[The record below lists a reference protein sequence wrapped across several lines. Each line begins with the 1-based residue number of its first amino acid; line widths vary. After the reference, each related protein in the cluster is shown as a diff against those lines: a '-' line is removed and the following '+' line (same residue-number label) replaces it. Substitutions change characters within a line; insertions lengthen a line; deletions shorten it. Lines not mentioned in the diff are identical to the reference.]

1 MLLGDSYLFI
11 YPTEF
16 KNCGSVPWILTFF
29 PACLLFY
36 QFKLLL
42 TDYFSGF
49 FQLLKTQLHGKTGT
63 RLCDSNALFLTS
75 LVQHI
80 GLLFVSSYD

>member
-1 MLLGDSYLFI
+1 MLSGDSYLFI
-11 YPTEF
+11 YPAEF
-16 KNCGSVPWILTFF
+16 KNCGSVPWKFTFF
-29 PACLLFY
+29 PACLLLY

-49 FQLLKTQLHGKTGT
+49 FQLLKTQLHSKMGT

-80 GLLFVSSYD
+80 GLVFVSSSD